1 MQVRVTVDIIQA
13 GTNDNLIDAH
23 YNEYRCRCGLLL
35 KRTSLLLFIAIQAQA
50 NIGSVTDFT
59 GSAAIE
65 RDEGFEVY
73 DVEKDLGVEMMDVV
87 ATAMGKVRIE
97 FLDETLVDVTE
108 HSRLIIDDFVYD
120 PASGEGSLGLKA
132 SLGTIRYASGKIAKN
147 SRQNVVI
154 TTPSAVI
161 GVNGTD
167 FAMIVNEIGGSMI
180 TLLPSCDSSGLCVVG
195 EISVT
200 TDMGYVIMTQA
211 FETTYADSAGVRPSK
226 PVILDLDEEMMTNLL
241 IIREVKEVDPD
252 GALAAEEAK
261 KKLSDILGVDFLS
274 TDALLADVL
283 DEDKEERWRTALDDN
298 RFFFGDLL
306 GDILEQLNLAL
317 AKQLQ
322 ADFDKSRRASQQGEG
337 YDEETGTR
345 LSIED
350 GKWTLSRRDM
360 ETDQYWSLE
369 LDQNNGYTIDWIQQ
383 DFEWYDY
390 RLGDGDNII
399 HIRQRK

>member
-1 MQVRVTVDIIQA
+1 MLLLQVLVQMWT
-13 GTNDNLIDAH
+13 
-23 YNEYRCRCGLLL
+23 LL
-35 KRTSLLLFIAIQAQA
+35 KRTSLLLFLAIQAQA

-337 YDEETGTR
+337 YDE
-345 LSIED
+345 
-350 GKWTLSRRDM
+350 
-360 ETDQYWSLE
+360 
-369 LDQNNGYTIDWIQQ
+369 
-383 DFEWYDY
+383 DY
-390 RLGDGDNII
+390 RYTT
-399 HIRQRK
+399 

>member
-1 MQVRVTVDIIQA
+1 MLLLQVLVQMWT
-13 GTNDNLIDAH
+13 
-23 YNEYRCRCGLLL
+23 LL

-97 FLDETLVDVTE
+97 FLDDTLVDVTE

-120 PASGEGSLGLKA
+120 PESGEGALGLKA

-252 GALAAEEAK
+252 GSLADAEAK

-274 TDALLADVL
+274 TDALLADAL
-283 DEDKEERWRTALDDN
+283 DEDKDERWRTELDDN

-317 AKQLQ
+317 AKQLRS
-322 ADFDKSRRASQQGEG
+322 DFDKSKKASQQGEG
-337 YDEETGTR
+337 YDEITGTR

-360 ETDQYWSLE
+360 ETDQYWDLE

-390 RLGDGDNII
+390 RLGDGDNVI

>member
-1 MQVRVTVDIIQA
+1 MLLLQVLVQMWT
-13 GTNDNLIDAH
+13 
-23 YNEYRCRCGLLL
+23 LL

-337 YDEETGTR
+337 YDEITGTR

-390 RLGDGDNII
+390 RLGDGDNVI

>member
-1 MQVRVTVDIIQA
+1 MLLLQVLVQMWT
-13 GTNDNLIDAH
+13 
-23 YNEYRCRCGLLL
+23 LL

-120 PASGEGSLGLKA
+120 PESGEGALGLKA

-252 GALAAEEAK
+252 GALAAE
-261 KKLSDILGVDFLS
+261 KLSDILGVDFLS

-337 YDEETGTR
+337 YDEITGTR

-390 RLGDGDNII
+390 RLGDGDNVI

>member
-1 MQVRVTVDIIQA
+1 MTILLMLLLQVLVQMWT
-13 GTNDNLIDAH
+13 
-23 YNEYRCRCGLLL
+23 LL

-120 PASGEGSLGLKA
+120 PESGEGALGLKA

-252 GALAAEEAK
+252 GALADAAAK

-337 YDEETGTR
+337 YDEITGTR

-390 RLGDGDNII
+390 RLGDGDNVI

>member
-1 MQVRVTVDIIQA
+1 MLLLQVLVQMWT
-13 GTNDNLIDAH
+13 
-23 YNEYRCRCGLLL
+23 LL
-35 KRTSLLLFIAIQAQA
+35 KRTSLLLFLAIQVQA

-337 YDEETGTR
+337 YDEITGTR

-390 RLGDGDNII
+390 RLGDGDNVI

>member
-1 MQVRVTVDIIQA
+1 MPILRAQEVMWI
-13 GTNDNLIDAH
+13 
-23 YNEYRCRCGLLL
+23 LL
-35 KRTSLLLFIAIQAQA
+35 KRTSLLLFLAIQAQA

-73 DVEKDLGVEMMDVV
+73 DVDNGLGVEMMDVV

-120 PASGEGSLGLKA
+120 PDTGEGSLGLKA

-180 TLLPSCDSSGLCVVG
+180 TLLPSCDSSGLCVTG

-200 TDMGYVIMTQA
+200 TDIGYVIMNKA
-211 FETTYADSAGVRPSK
+211 FETTYVDAAGVKPTK

-241 IIREVKEVDPD
+241 IIRKVEEVDPD
-252 GALAAEEAK
+252 GSIAAK
-261 KKLSDILGVDFLS
+261 KAAQKLADILGVDFLS
-274 TDALLADVL
+274 TDDLLADAL
-283 DEDKEERWRTALDDN
+283 DEDEDERWRTELDDN
-298 RFFFGDLL
+298 KFFFGDLL

-317 AKQLQ
+317 AKQLRS
-322 ADFDKSRRASQQGEG
+322 DFDKKKRLQEGVG
-337 YDEETGTR
+337 YDETTGTR

-350 GKWTLSRRDM
+350 GRWTLSRRDL
-360 ETDQYWSLE
+360 ETDQYFNLE
-369 LDQNNGYTIDWIQQ
+369 LDQNNGYIIDWIQQ

-390 RLGDGDNII
+390 RLGDGDNVI
-399 HIRQRK
+399 HIRQRE

>member
-1 MQVRVTVDIIQA
+1 MLLLQVLVQMWT
-13 GTNDNLIDAH
+13 
-23 YNEYRCRCGLLL
+23 LL
-35 KRTSLLLFIAIQAQA
+35 KRTSLLLFLAIQVQA

-252 GALAAEEAK
+252 GSLADAEAK

-337 YDEETGTR
+337 YDEITGTR

-369 LDQNNGYTIDWIQQ
+369 LDQNNGYIIDWIQQ

-390 RLGDGDNII
+390 RLGDGDNVI

>member
-1 MQVRVTVDIIQA
+1 MRLFQVQEVMWI
-13 GTNDNLIDAH
+13 
-23 YNEYRCRCGLLL
+23 LL
-35 KRTSLLLFIAIQAQA
+35 KRTSLLLFLAIQAQA

-73 DVEKDLGVEMMDVV
+73 DVENDLAVEMMDVV

-97 FLDETLVDVTE
+97 FLDDTLVDVTE

-120 PASGEGSLGLKA
+120 PDTGEGSLGLKA

-180 TLLPSCDSSGLCVVG
+180 TLLPSCDSSGLCVTG

-200 TDMGYVIMTQA
+200 TDIGYVIMNKA
-211 FETTYADSAGVRPSK
+211 FQTTYVDAAGVKPTK
-226 PVILDLDEEMMTNLL
+226 PVILDLDEQMMTNLL
-241 IIREVKEVDPD
+241 IIRKVEEVDPD
-252 GALAAEEAK
+252 GSIAAK
-261 KKLSDILGVDFLS
+261 KAAQKLQDILGVDFLS
-274 TDALLADVL
+274 TDDLLADAL

-298 RFFFGDLL
+298 KFFFGDLL

-322 ADFDKSRRASQQGEG
+322 ADFDKSRRAAQQGEG
-337 YDEETGTR
+337 YDETTGTR

-350 GKWTLSRRDM
+350 GIWTLSRRDL
-360 ETDQYWSLE
+360 ETDQYFNLE
-369 LDQNNGYTIDWIQQ
+369 LDQNNGYIIDWIQQ

-390 RLGDGDNII
+390 RLGDGDNVI
-399 HIRQRK
+399 HIRQRE

>member
-1 MQVRVTVDIIQA
+1 MWI
-13 GTNDNLIDAH
+13 
-23 YNEYRCRCGLLL
+23 LL
-35 KRTSLLLFIAIQAQA
+35 KRTSLLLFLAIQAQA

-73 DVEKDLGVEMMDVV
+73 DVDNGLGVEMMDVV

-120 PASGEGSLGLKA
+120 PDTGEGSLGLKA

-180 TLLPSCDSSGLCVVG
+180 TLLPSCDSSGLCVTG

-200 TDMGYVIMTQA
+200 TDIGYVIMNKA
-211 FETTYADSAGVRPSK
+211 FETTYVDAAGVKPTK

-241 IIREVKEVDPD
+241 IIRKVEEVDPD
-252 GALAAEEAK
+252 GSIAAK
-261 KKLSDILGVDFLS
+261 KAAQKLADILGVDFLS
-274 TDALLADVL
+274 TDDLLADAL
-283 DEDKEERWRTALDDN
+283 DEDEDERWRTELDDN
-298 RFFFGDLL
+298 KFFFGDLL

-317 AKQLQ
+317 AKQLRS
-322 ADFDKSRRASQQGEG
+322 DFDKKKRLQEGVG

-350 GKWTLSRRDM
+350 GIWTLSRRDL
-360 ETDQYWSLE
+360 ETDQYFNLE
-369 LDQNNGYTIDWIQQ
+369 LDQNNGYIIDWIQQ

-390 RLGDGDNII
+390 RLGDGDNVIS
-399 HIRQRK
+399 IRQRE

>member
-1 MQVRVTVDIIQA
+1 MRLFQVQVLMWT
-13 GTNDNLIDAH
+13 
-23 YNEYRCRCGLLL
+23 LL
-35 KRTSLLLFIAIQAQA
+35 KRTSLLLFLAIQAQA

-73 DVEKDLGVEMMDVV
+73 DVENDLAVEMMDVV
-87 ATAMGKVRIE
+87 ATALGKVRIE
-97 FLDETLVDVTE
+97 FLDDTLVDVTE

-120 PASGEGSLGLKA
+120 PDTGEGSLGLKA

-180 TLLPSCDSSGLCVVG
+180 TLLPSCDSSGLCVTG

-200 TDMGYVIMTQA
+200 TDIGYVIMNKA
-211 FETTYADSAGVRPSK
+211 FQTTYVDAAGVKPTK
-226 PVILDLDEEMMTNLL
+226 PVILDLDEQMMTNLL
-241 IIREVKEVDPD
+241 IIRKVEEVDPD
-252 GALAAEEAK
+252 GSIAAK
-261 KKLSDILGVDFLS
+261 KAAQKLQDILGVDFLS
-274 TDALLADVL
+274 TDDLLADAL

-298 RFFFGDLL
+298 KFFFGDLL

-322 ADFDKSRRASQQGEG
+322 ADFDKSRRAAQQGEG
-337 YDEETGTR
+337 YDETTGTR

-350 GKWTLSRRDM
+350 GIWTLSRRDL
-360 ETDQYWSLE
+360 ETDQYFNLE
-369 LDQNNGYTIDWIQQ
+369 LDQNNGYIIDWIQQ

-390 RLGDGDNII
+390 RLGDGDNVI
-399 HIRQRK
+399 HIRQRE

>member
-1 MQVRVTVDIIQA
+1 MRLFQVQEVMWT
-13 GTNDNLIDAH
+13 
-23 YNEYRCRCGLLL
+23 LL
-35 KRTSLLLFIAIQAQA
+35 KRTSLLLFLAIQAQA

-73 DVEKDLGVEMMDVV
+73 DVENDLAVEMMDVV

-120 PASGEGSLGLKA
+120 PDTGEGSLGLKA

-180 TLLPSCDSSGLCVVG
+180 TLLPSCDSSGLCVTG

-200 TDMGYVIMTQA
+200 TDIGYVIMNKA
-211 FETTYADSAGVRPSK
+211 FETTYVDAAGVKPTK

-241 IIREVKEVDPD
+241 IIRKVEEVDPD
-252 GALAAEEAK
+252 GTIAAK
-261 KKLSDILGVDFLS
+261 KAAQKLADILGVDFLS
-274 TDALLADVL
+274 TDDLLADAL
-283 DEDKEERWRTALDDN
+283 DEDEDERWRTELDDN
-298 RFFFGDLL
+298 KFFFGDLL

-317 AKQLQ
+317 AKQLRS
-322 ADFDKSRRASQQGEG
+322 DFDKKKRLQEGVG

-350 GKWTLSRRDM
+350 GIWTLSRRDL
-360 ETDQYWSLE
+360 ETDQYFNLE
-369 LDQNNGYTIDWIQQ
+369 LDQNNGYIIDWIQQ

-390 RLGDGDNII
+390 RLGDGDNVI
-399 HIRQRK
+399 HIRQRE

>member
-1 MQVRVTVDIIQA
+1 MLLLQVLVQMWT
-13 GTNDNLIDAH
+13 
-23 YNEYRCRCGLLL
+23 LL

-120 PASGEGSLGLKA
+120 PESGEGALGLKA

-241 IIREVKEVDPD
+241 IIREVEEVDPD
-252 GALAAEEAK
+252 GELADAAAK

-337 YDEETGTR
+337 YDEITGTR

-390 RLGDGDNII
+390 RLGDGDNVI

>member
-1 MQVRVTVDIIQA
+1 MLLLQVLVQMWT
-13 GTNDNLIDAH
+13 
-23 YNEYRCRCGLLL
+23 LL
-35 KRTSLLLFIAIQAQA
+35 KRTSLLLFLATQAQA

-120 PASGEGSLGLKA
+120 PESGEGALGLKA

-337 YDEETGTR
+337 YDEITGTR

-390 RLGDGDNII
+390 RLGDGDNVI

>member
-1 MQVRVTVDIIQA
+1 MRLFQVQEVMWI
-13 GTNDNLIDAH
+13 
-23 YNEYRCRCGLLL
+23 LL
-35 KRTSLLLFIAIQAQA
+35 KRTSLLLLLAIQAQA

-65 RDEGFEVY
+65 RDEGFEIY

-120 PASGEGSLGLKA
+120 PDTGEGSLGLKA

-180 TLLPSCDSSGLCVVG
+180 TLLPSCDSSGLCVTG

-200 TDMGYVIMTQA
+200 TDIGYVIMNKA
-211 FETTYADSAGVRPSK
+211 FETTYVDAAGVKPTK

-241 IIREVKEVDPD
+241 IIRKVEEVDPD
-252 GALAAEEAK
+252 GSIAAK
-261 KKLSDILGVDFLS
+261 KAAQKLADILGVDFLS
-274 TDALLADVL
+274 TDDLLADAL
-283 DEDKEERWRTALDDN
+283 DEDEDERWRTELDDN
-298 RFFFGDLL
+298 KFFFGDLL

-317 AKQLQ
+317 AKQLRS
-322 ADFDKSRRASQQGEG
+322 DFDKKKRLQEGVG
-337 YDEETGTR
+337 YDETTGTR

-350 GKWTLSRRDM
+350 GRWTLSRRDL
-360 ETDQYWSLE
+360 ETDQYFNLE
-369 LDQNNGYTIDWIQQ
+369 LDQNNGYIIDWIQQ

-390 RLGDGDNII
+390 RLGDGDNVI
-399 HIRQRK
+399 HIRQRE

>member
-1 MQVRVTVDIIQA
+1 MLT
-13 GTNDNLIDAH
+13 
-23 YNEYRCRCGLLL
+23 LL
-35 KRTSLLLFIAIQAQA
+35 KRTSLLLFLAIQVQA

-120 PASGEGSLGLKA
+120 PESGEGALGLKA

-252 GALAAEEAK
+252 GSLADAEAK

-274 TDALLADVL
+274 TDALLADAL
-283 DEDKEERWRTALDDN
+283 DEDKDERWRTELDDN

-317 AKQLQ
+317 AKQLRS
-322 ADFDKSRRASQQGEG
+322 DFDKSKKASQQGEG
-337 YDEETGTR
+337 YDEITGTR

-350 GKWTLSRRDM
+350 GKWTLSRRDI

>member
-1 MQVRVTVDIIQA
+1 MLLLQVLVQMWT
-13 GTNDNLIDAH
+13 
-23 YNEYRCRCGLLL
+23 LL
-35 KRTSLLLFIAIQAQA
+35 KRTSLLLFLATQVQA

-97 FLDETLVDVTE
+97 FLDDTLVDVTE

-120 PASGEGSLGLKA
+120 PESGEGALGLKA

-317 AKQLQ
+317 AKQLRS
-322 ADFDKSRRASQQGEG
+322 DFDKSKRASQQGEG
-337 YDEETGTR
+337 YDEITGTR

-350 GKWTLSRRDM
+350 GKWTLSRRDI

-369 LDQNNGYTIDWIQQ
+369 LDQNNGYNIDWVQQ

-390 RLGDGDNII
+390 RLGDGDNVI

>member
-1 MQVRVTVDIIQA
+1 MLLLQVLVQMWT
-13 GTNDNLIDAH
+13 
-23 YNEYRCRCGLLL
+23 LL
-35 KRTSLLLFIAIQAQA
+35 KRTSLLLFLAIQVQA

-337 YDEETGTR
+337 YDEITGTR

-369 LDQNNGYTIDWIQQ
+369 LDQNNGYIIDWIQQ

-390 RLGDGDNII
+390 RLGDGDNVI

>member
-1 MQVRVTVDIIQA
+1 MLLLQVLVQMWT
-13 GTNDNLIDAH
+13 
-23 YNEYRCRCGLLL
+23 LL

-65 RDEGFEVY
+65 RDEGFEIY

-120 PASGEGSLGLKA
+120 PASGEGSLGIKA

-252 GALAAEEAK
+252 GSLAAAEAK

-274 TDALLADVL
+274 TDALLADAL

-337 YDEETGTR
+337 YDEITGTR

-390 RLGDGDNII
+390 RLGDGDNRI

>member
-1 MQVRVTVDIIQA
+1 MLLLQVLVQMWT
-13 GTNDNLIDAH
+13 
-23 YNEYRCRCGLLL
+23 LL
-35 KRTSLLLFIAIQAQA
+35 KRTSLLLFLAIQVQA

-252 GALAAEEAK
+252 GSLAAEEAK

-337 YDEETGTR
+337 YDEITGTR

-369 LDQNNGYTIDWIQQ
+369 LDQNNGYIIDWIQQ

-390 RLGDGDNII
+390 RLGDGDNVI

>member
-1 MQVRVTVDIIQA
+1 MLLLQVQEVMWT
-13 GTNDNLIDAH
+13 
-23 YNEYRCRCGLLL
+23 LL

-120 PASGEGSLGLKA
+120 PDTGEGSLGLKA

-180 TLLPSCDSSGLCVVG
+180 TLLPSCDSSGLCVTG

-200 TDMGYVIMTQA
+200 TDIGYVIMNKA
-211 FETTYADSAGVRPSK
+211 FETTYVDAAGVKPTK

-241 IIREVKEVDPD
+241 IIRKVEEVDPD
-252 GALAAEEAK
+252 GTIAAK
-261 KKLSDILGVDFLS
+261 KAAQKLADILGVDFLS
-274 TDALLADVL
+274 TDDLLADAL
-283 DEDKEERWRTALDDN
+283 DEDEDERWRTELDDN
-298 RFFFGDLL
+298 KFFFGDLL

-317 AKQLQ
+317 AKQLRS
-322 ADFDKSRRASQQGEG
+322 DFDKKKRLQEGVG
-337 YDEETGTR
+337 YDETTGTR

-350 GKWTLSRRDM
+350 GIWTLSRRDL
-360 ETDQYWSLE
+360 ETDQYFNLE
-369 LDQNNGYTIDWIQQ
+369 LDQNNGYIIDWIQQ

-390 RLGDGDNII
+390 RLGDGDNVI
-399 HIRQRK
+399 HIRQRE

>member
-1 MQVRVTVDIIQA
+1 MLLLQVLVQMWT
-13 GTNDNLIDAH
+13 
-23 YNEYRCRCGLLL
+23 LL
-35 KRTSLLLFIAIQAQA
+35 KRTSLLLFLATQVQA

-120 PASGEGSLGLKA
+120 PESGEGALGLKA

-252 GALAAEEAK
+252 GSLADAEAK

-283 DEDKEERWRTALDDN
+283 DEDKDERWRTELDDN

-317 AKQLQ
+317 AKQLRS
-322 ADFDKSRRASQQGEG
+322 DFDKSKRASQQGEG
-337 YDEETGTR
+337 YDEITGTR

-350 GKWTLSRRDM
+350 GKWTLSRRDI

-369 LDQNNGYTIDWIQQ
+369 LDQNNGYNIDWIQQ

-390 RLGDGDNII
+390 RLGDGDNVI

>member
-1 MQVRVTVDIIQA
+1 MLLLQVLVQMWT
-13 GTNDNLIDAH
+13 
-23 YNEYRCRCGLLL
+23 LL
-35 KRTSLLLFIAIQAQA
+35 KRTSLLLFLATQVQA

-252 GALAAEEAK
+252 GSLADAEAK

-274 TDALLADVL
+274 TDALLADAL
-283 DEDKEERWRTALDDN
+283 DEDKDERWRTELDDN

-317 AKQLQ
+317 AKQLRS
-322 ADFDKSRRASQQGEG
+322 DFDKSKRASQQGEG
-337 YDEETGTR
+337 YDEITGTR

-390 RLGDGDNII
+390 RLGDGDNVI

>member
-1 MQVRVTVDIIQA
+1 MLLLQVLVQMWT
-13 GTNDNLIDAH
+13 
-23 YNEYRCRCGLLL
+23 LL

-274 TDALLADVL
+274 TDALLADAL
-283 DEDKEERWRTALDDN
+283 DEDKDERWRTELDDN

-317 AKQLQ
+317 AKQLRS
-322 ADFDKSRRASQQGEG
+322 DFDKSKRASQQGEG
-337 YDEETGTR
+337 YDEITGTR

-360 ETDQYWSLE
+360 ETDQYWSLD

-390 RLGDGDNII
+390 RLGDGDNVI

>member
-1 MQVRVTVDIIQA
+1 MRLFQVQEVMWI
-13 GTNDNLIDAH
+13 
-23 YNEYRCRCGLLL
+23 LL
-35 KRTSLLLFIAIQAQA
+35 KRTSLLLLLAIQAQA

-65 RDEGFEVY
+65 RDEGFEIY

-120 PASGEGSLGLKA
+120 PDTGEGSLGLKA

-180 TLLPSCDSSGLCVVG
+180 TLLPSCDSSGLCVTG

-200 TDMGYVIMTQA
+200 TDIGYVIMNKA
-211 FETTYADSAGVRPSK
+211 FETTYVDAAGVKPTK

-241 IIREVKEVDPD
+241 IIRKVEEVDPD
-252 GALAAEEAK
+252 GSIAAK
-261 KKLSDILGVDFLS
+261 KAAQKLADILGVDFLS
-274 TDALLADVL
+274 TDDLLADAL
-283 DEDKEERWRTALDDN
+283 DEDEDERWRTELDDN
-298 RFFFGDLL
+298 KFFFGDLL

-317 AKQLQ
+317 AKQLRS
-322 ADFDKSRRASQQGEG
+322 DFDKKKRLQEGVG
-337 YDEETGTR
+337 YDETTGTR

-350 GKWTLSRRDM
+350 GIWTLSRRDL
-360 ETDQYWSLE
+360 ETDQYFNLE
-369 LDQNNGYTIDWIQQ
+369 LDQNNGYIIDWIQQ

-390 RLGDGDNII
+390 RLGDGDNVI
-399 HIRQRK
+399 HIRQRE

>member
-1 MQVRVTVDIIQA
+1 MRLFQVQVLMWT
-13 GTNDNLIDAH
+13 
-23 YNEYRCRCGLLL
+23 LL
-35 KRTSLLLFIAIQAQA
+35 KRTSLLLFLAIQAQA

-73 DVEKDLGVEMMDVV
+73 DVENDLAVEMMDVV

-97 FLDETLVDVTE
+97 FLDDTLVDVTE

-120 PASGEGSLGLKA
+120 PDTGEGSLGLKA

-180 TLLPSCDSSGLCVVG
+180 TLLPSCDSSGLCVTG

-200 TDMGYVIMTQA
+200 TDIGYVIMNKA
-211 FETTYADSAGVRPSK
+211 FQTTYVDAAGVKPTK
-226 PVILDLDEEMMTNLL
+226 PVILDLDEQMMTNLL
-241 IIREVKEVDPD
+241 IIRKVEEVDPD
-252 GALAAEEAK
+252 GTIAAK
-261 KKLSDILGVDFLS
+261 KAAQKLADILGVDFLS
-274 TDALLADVL
+274 TDDLLADAL
-283 DEDKEERWRTALDDN
+283 DEDEDERWRTELDDN
-298 RFFFGDLL
+298 KFFFGDLL

-317 AKQLQ
+317 AKQLRS
-322 ADFDKSRRASQQGEG
+322 DFDKKKRLSEGVG
-337 YDEETGTR
+337 YDETTGTR

-350 GKWTLSRRDM
+350 GIWTLSRRDL
-360 ETDQYWSLE
+360 ETDQYFNLE
-369 LDQNNGYTIDWIQQ
+369 LDQNNGYIIDWIQQ

-390 RLGDGDNII
+390 RLGDGDNVIS
-399 HIRQRK
+399 IRQRE

>member
-1 MQVRVTVDIIQA
+1 MLLLQVQEVMWT
-13 GTNDNLIDAH
+13 
-23 YNEYRCRCGLLL
+23 LL
-35 KRTSLLLFIAIQAQA
+35 KRTSLLLFLAIQAQA

-65 RDEGFEVY
+65 RDEGFEIY

-241 IIREVKEVDPD
+241 IIRKVEEVDPD
-252 GALAAEEAK
+252 GTIAAK
-261 KKLSDILGVDFLS
+261 KAAQKLADILGVDFLS
-274 TDALLADVL
+274 TDDLLADAL
-283 DEDKEERWRTALDDN
+283 DEDEDERWRTELDDN
-298 RFFFGDLL
+298 KFFFGDLL

-317 AKQLQ
+317 AKQLRS
-322 ADFDKSRRASQQGEG
+322 DFDKKKRLQEGVG
-337 YDEETGTR
+337 YDETTGTR

-350 GKWTLSRRDM
+350 GIWTLSRRDL
-360 ETDQYWSLE
+360 ETDQYFNLE
-369 LDQNNGYTIDWIQQ
+369 LDQNNGYIIDWIQQ

-390 RLGDGDNII
+390 RLGDGDNVI
-399 HIRQRK
+399 HIRQRE

>member
-1 MQVRVTVDIIQA
+1 MLLLQVQEVMWT
-13 GTNDNLIDAH
+13 
-23 YNEYRCRCGLLL
+23 LL

-180 TLLPSCDSSGLCVVG
+180 TLLPSCDSSGLCVTG

-200 TDMGYVIMTQA
+200 TDIGYVIMNKA
-211 FETTYADSAGVRPSK
+211 FETTYVDAAGVKPTK

-241 IIREVKEVDPD
+241 IIRKVEEVDPD
-252 GALAAEEAK
+252 GTIAAK
-261 KKLSDILGVDFLS
+261 KAAQKLADILGVDFLS
-274 TDALLADVL
+274 TDDLLADAL
-283 DEDKEERWRTALDDN
+283 DEDEDERWRTELDDN
-298 RFFFGDLL
+298 KFFFGDLL

-317 AKQLQ
+317 AKQLRS
-322 ADFDKSRRASQQGEG
+322 DFDKKKRLQEGVG
-337 YDEETGTR
+337 YDETTGTR

-350 GKWTLSRRDM
+350 GIWTLSRRDL
-360 ETDQYWSLE
+360 ETDQYFNLE
-369 LDQNNGYTIDWIQQ
+369 LDQNNGYIIDWIQQ

-390 RLGDGDNII
+390 RLGDGDNVI
-399 HIRQRK
+399 HIRQRE